1 MTRIDHP
8 LIFYIININF
18 NSLKGNEKALKFL
31 KKKKQDFPSWPSGNI
46 SDQYPRVCRFNP
58 WPRSVG

>member
-46 SDQYPRVCRFNP
+46 SDQYP
-58 WPRSVG
+58 